1 MSDTQITLEF
11 LANTDGLKA
20 AAQQMQLLGKISKEQ
35 YEQFIKLGAEN
46 EKMLKQQAI
55 AQQALGSTT
64 QKTAYSAKELNNSF
78 RQFNQTI
85 VQGNLTVV
93 IQQFSQVTTQISAM
107 GKQTADTTEKVKKL
121 GDTAPL
127 KEFINGLKDITKTL
141 SAAKD
146 VAAGLGTE
154 TTGLQA
160 AITDLQTAT
169 DVMSKA
175 QETYNVLVGEN
186 GSLTKA
192 AGVAQT
198 AYTAIVGTSTGA
210 LKAFRIALA
219 STGILAAVAAVT
231 ELVLNWDKVRA
242 ALFST
247 GAELDKISPKQQA
260 LNQLISTANDHAAGE
275 IAKLQVLRQSLI
287 NEQLP
292 RQQRLKA
299 LAEYNKMAGDG
310 NRIAVTEIDNIDK
323 VNKKIEERV
332 NLVLALATVEAAQEQ
347 IKQKVSERLKLEAQM
362 REAERKD
369 LVALAN
375 ARKAVPQNIEKV
387 DETGSMK
394 SSFDEDVKIAEAKV
408 VLNKKASANLIK
420 AKQEEI
426 NVILGLIKEYQEK
439 YKNIL
444 FGTDTTKTTNIPPNF
459 NEENA
464 RSFAAANQ
472 KWIAEQKAGVQELID
487 AEEERRLHLQAGS
500 DEEVAAYRNIIELKK
515 QMAELD
521 YGFTSPAKLKLT
533 LTQLEDEYQA
543 YYASVLQSR
552 TESNQQALAQ
562 LKANHAIDEGLLR
575 DHYVTLEEIDAD
587 YVQFQNETGQTS
599 YEQFEEWERKKL
611 EARKR
616 TNAEMS
622 EDDKKIIET
631 AISIT
636 QQATDT
642 MFTIQANNRQARL
655 DADLQAL
662 EKARDKELQNKNLT
676 EQQKD
681 AINKRYADQEAKLKR
696 RAYEQD
702 KQAKLAQAA
711 INGALAITNILA
723 TRPKSDFGIGDAIM
737 IATAVASTAAQ
748 IAVIASTPVPQF
760 ARGGKN
766 IPAGMKLVGEQGPEL
781 IWTPGGETVIP
792 HGDTAKILE
801 AWSIPVPNV
810 NPALKTDAAIAA
822 ALPAG
827 IDYNKLAQAFAQELR
842 NNPSVNISMDN
853 NGFAMHLL
861 QKNKSV
867 QLLNNR
873 YSA

>member
-20 AAQQMQLLGKISKEQ
+20 AAQQMQILGNISKEQ
-35 YEQFIKLGAEN
+35 YAQFIKLGAEN
-46 EKMLKQQAI
+46 EKMLRQQAV
-55 AQQALGSTT
+55 AQQALGSTA
-64 QKTAYSAKELNNSF
+64 QKTADSAKGLNDSF

-93 IQQFSQVTTQISAM
+93 IQQFSQITTQISTI

-121 GDTAPL
+121 GDTTPL
-127 KEFINGLKDITKTL
+127 NELIEGLKDITKTL
-141 SAAKD
+141 SAAKE

-154 TTGLQA
+154 TSGLQA

-175 QETYNVLVGEN
+175 QETYNVLVAEN
-186 GSLTKA
+186 GTLTKA
-192 AGVAQT
+192 AGVAQA

-260 LNQLISTANDHAAGE
+260 LNQLISIANDRAAGE

-310 NRIAVTEIDNIDK
+310 NRIAVAEIDNIDK

-332 NLVLALATVEAAQEQ
+332 NLALALATVEAAQEQ
-347 IKQKVSERLKLEAQM
+347 IKQKVSERLKLEAQL
-362 REAERKD
+362 RETERKNME
-369 LVALAN
+369 ALAN
-375 ARKAVPQNIEKV
+375 ARKAAPQNIEKV

-394 SSFDEDVKIAEAKV
+394 TVFDREEKLSEAKMIF
-408 VLNKKASANLIK
+408 NKKASQDAIDT
-420 AKQEEI
+420 KQNEI
-426 NVILGLIKEYQEK
+426 NVILELIKEYQEK
-439 YKNIL
+439 YKDIL
-444 FGTDTTKTTNIPPNF
+444 FGTDTTKTTSIPPNF

-472 KWIAEQKAGVQELID
+472 KRIAEQKAGIQELID

-500 DEEVAAYRNIIELKK
+500 DEEVAAYKNIIELKK
-515 QMAELD
+515 QMANLD
-521 YGFTSPAKLKLT
+521 YGFTSPEKLKLT
-533 LTQLEDEYQA
+533 LAQLEDEYQA
-543 YYASVLQSR
+543 YYASVLQIR
-552 TESNQQALAQ
+552 TESDQKALDELKLNHDLQ
-562 LKANHAIDEGLLR
+562 LKLQQDFGLTQQQVDDDFAASGFATFKEYEEKKRAELQKTADENAAIQKTVLDT
-575 DHYVTLEEIDAD
+575 TLQIAQQTVDA
-587 YVQFQNETGQTS
+587 VF
-599 YEQFEEWERKKL
+599 
-611 EARKR
+611 
-616 TNAEMS
+616 
-622 EDDKKIIET
+622 
-631 AISIT
+631 SIT
-636 QQATDT
+636 SQ
-642 MFTIQANNRQARL
+642 NRQAQL
-655 DADLQAL
+655 DAELNKL
-662 EKARDKELQNKNLT
+662 GKSKEQELNNKNLT
-676 EQQKD
+676 EEQKD
-681 AINKRYADQEAKLKR
+681 AINRKYQQQEAALKR
-696 RAYEQD
+696 RAWESD
-702 KQAKLAQAA
+702 KQSRLQQAIINTALGITNAFATAPTIIAA
-711 INGALAITNILA
+711 IPLAAAAGAAGALQI
-723 TRPKSDFGIGDAIM
+723 
-737 IATAVASTAAQ
+737 AQ
-748 IAVIASTPVPQF
+748 ITASKPPQF

-766 IPAGMKLVGEQGPEL
+766 IPAGMKLVGELGPEL

-810 NPALKTDAAIAA
+810 NPALKTDMAIAA

-827 IDYNKLAQAFAQELR
+827 IDYNKLAVILAQELR
-842 NNPSVNISMDN
+842 NNPSVNINMDS
-853 NGFAMHLL
+853 NGFALHLL
-861 QKNKSV
+861 EKNKRV